1 MTAPNHDGSA
11 PVSPFF
17 AGLMGRCPRCAQGRL
32 FAGFLAVAPVCAAC
46 GLELKARDTGDGP
59 AVFVVLI
66 VGGLV
71 VAAALIV
78 EAAYQPAFWVHAVLW
93 IPLILV
99 LSLGLL
105 RPLKGTFYAINYRRR
120 PDLR

>member
-1 MTAPNHDGSA
+1 MTAPDRQSSA
-11 PVSPFF
+11 VSPLK
-17 AGLMGRCPRCAQGRL
+17 AGLPGRCPRCGKGKL
-32 FAGFLAVAPVCAAC
+32 FDGLLQVAERCATC

-59 AVFVVLI
+59 AVFVVLL
-66 VGGLV
+66 VGALV

-78 EAAYQPAFWVHAVLW
+78 EVSYQPPFWLHAALW

-105 RPLKGTFYAINYRRR
+105 RPLKALFYAITYSRR
-120 PDLR
+120 PDLP